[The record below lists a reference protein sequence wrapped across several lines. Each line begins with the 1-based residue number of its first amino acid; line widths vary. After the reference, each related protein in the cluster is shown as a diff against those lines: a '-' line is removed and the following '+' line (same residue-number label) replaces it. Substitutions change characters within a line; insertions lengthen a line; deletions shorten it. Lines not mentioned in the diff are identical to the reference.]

1 MSFDEGMLQ
10 LQAVA
15 LAVTSRTT
23 VKFGYTSR
31 SYAMLKCALLLMTS
45 DVDVCTGK
53 CPGQGAQGIIK
64 KDVGSPGAYAT
75 SP

>member
-1 MSFDEGMLQ
+1 MSLDEGMLQ

-15 LAVTSRTT
+15 LAVTSRTM

-31 SYAMLKCALLLMTS
+31 SCAVFKCSLLLMIL

-64 KDVGSPGAYAT
+64 KDVGSPGAYTT